1 MQSLSNA
8 SALVSDVQNEL
19 NELNKQSDR
28 LERSEQFD
36 ERFEQRAQLEQRAHD
51 NSSELDSDYAELSSP
66 QRLIDQYQE
75 QLAMQNATKNY
86 VCAPAQS
93 LEALYVEQFRKMAKR
108 EDVLKEVPVADG
120 NRFDVSSQLRLPE
133 EETQT
138 LEELVKAFRSKK
150 LQRVAALRKNQTVCE
165 ESLRLQM
172 RYAATWLKVYISNKL
187 RDTFAEFQFALKQ
200 LTLYSH

>member
-8 SALVSDVQNEL
+8 SALVLDESNTLDDSNDFNSQLSD
-19 NELNKQSDR
+19 
-28 LERSEQFD
+28 
-36 ERFEQRAQLEQRAHD
+36 
-51 NSSELDSDYAELSSP
+51 LSSP

-93 LEALYVEQFRKMAKR
+93 LEALYVEQFRKMSKR
-108 EDVLKEVPVADG
+108 QDVLKEVPVAES

-138 LEELVKAFRSKK
+138 LEELVKAFRAKK

-165 ESLRLQM
+165 ESLRLQL
-172 RYAATWLKVYISNKL
+172 RYAATWIRVYISNKV
-187 RDTFAEFQFALKQ
+187 RDTYAEFQFALKQ